1 MHRAHKKIA
10 KKIIICYNYLCL
22 SKKVVLL
29 KRVVFK
35 TTLLLYI
42 KQLIHLKH
50 FNRKEDGIY
59 YYMNINLA
67 KVLEEIEK
75 EKGISKNILIEAIE
89 SAIISAYK
97 KNYANNISDIK
108 IDISEDTGKIKVFTR
123 KNIVQKVSE
132 PLNEISIDDLP
143 ISDKEKYNIEDT
155 ILIETT
161 PNKEFGRIAAQTAK
175 QVIVQKIR
183 EAERNVIYE
192 KYIDKE
198 RDIVTGIVQRIEHRN
213 VIIDLG
219 RTEALLLPN
228 EQIRNEEYYKGKRI
242 KIYILEVRKTSKNP
256 KIFASRTHPELLKR
270 LFELEVPEIHEGL
283 VEIKNIAREAGKRS
297 KVAVYSKD
305 ERVDPIGACIG
316 DRGSRIKSIML
327 ELKDEKIDVI
337 RWSEDEK
344 TLIAN
349 SLSPAKVIL
358 VNLFENE
365 KTATVIVPDQQLSLA
380 IGKEGQN
387 ARLAAKLTGWKV
399 DIKSETEYKEENN
412 QDSQNDIKKD
422 DIEK

>member
-1 MHRAHKKIA
+1 
-10 KKIIICYNYLCL
+10 
-22 SKKVVLL
+22 
-29 KRVVFK
+29 
-35 TTLLLYI
+35 
-42 KQLIHLKH
+42 
-50 FNRKEDGIY
+50 
-59 YYMNINLA
+59 MNINLA

-75 EKGISKNILIEAIE
+75 EKGITKDILIEAIE
-89 SAIISAYK
+89 SAIVSAYK
-97 KNYANNISDIK
+97 KNYTNNIDDIK
-108 IDISEDTGKIKVFTR
+108 IDISSDTGEIKVFTR
-123 KNIVQKVSE
+123 KTIVQKASE
-132 PLNEISIDDLP
+132 PLNEISEDDLP
-143 ISDKEKYNIEDT
+143 ISDKEKYNIGDT

-161 PNKEFGRIAAQTAK
+161 PKEFGRIAAQTAK

-198 RDIVTGIVQRIEHRN
+198 RDIVTGVVQRIEHGN

-219 RTEALLLPN
+219 RTEAILLPN

-242 KIYILEVRKTSKNP
+242 KIYILEVRKTSKGP

-270 LFELEVPEIHEGL
+270 LFELEIPEIHEGL

-316 DRGSRIKSIML
+316 DRGSRIKSIMM
-327 ELKDEKIDVI
+327 ELTDEKIDVI
-337 RWSEDEK
+337 RWSDDDK
-344 TLIAN
+344 ALIAN
-349 SLSPAKVIL
+349 SLSPAKVIT
-358 VNLFENE
+358 VNLFEKE
-365 KTATVIVPDQQLSLA
+365 KTATVVVPDQQLSLA

-399 DIKSETEYKEENN
+399 DIKSESDYKEENN
-412 QDSQNDIKKD
+412 PDSQNNPKKD
-422 DIEK
+422 DLEK

>member
-1 MHRAHKKIA
+1 M
-10 KKIIICYNYLCL
+10 NVNL
-22 SKKVVLL
+22 SKVL
-29 KRVVFK
+29 
-35 TTLLLYI
+35 
-42 KQLIHLKH
+42 
-50 FNRKEDGIY
+50 D
-59 YYMNINLA
+59 
-67 KVLEEIEK
+67 EIEK

-89 SAIISAYK
+89 SAIASAYK
-97 KNYANNISDIK
+97 KNYASNINDVK
-108 IDISEDTGKIKVFTR
+108 IDISKESGAIKIFTS
-123 KNIVQKVSE
+123 KTIVQNVSD
-132 PLNEISIDDLP
+132 PLNEISIDDLS
-143 ISDKEKYNIEDT
+143 ISDKKNYNIDDT
-155 ILIETT
+155 ILIETM
-161 PNKEFGRIAAQTAK
+161 PKEFGRIAAQTAK

-198 RDIVTGIVQRIEHRN
+198 RDIVTGVVQRIERGN

-228 EQIRNEEYYKGKRI
+228 EQMKNEEYFKGKRI
-242 KIYILEVRKTSKNP
+242 KIYILEVRKTSKGP
-256 KIFASRTHPELLKR
+256 KIFASRSHPELLKR

-283 VEIKNIAREAGKRS
+283 VEIKNIARESGKRS

-316 DRGSRIKSIML
+316 DRGSRIKSIMM

-337 RWSEDEK
+337 KWSDDEK
-344 TLIAN
+344 ILVAN
-349 SLSPAKVIL
+349 SLNPAKVIL

-380 IGKEGQN
+380 IGKAGQN

-399 DIKSETEYKEENN
+399 DIKSESEHKEENDP
-412 QDSQNDIKKD
+412 DSKNNLKKD
-422 DIEK
+422 NLEK

>member
-1 MHRAHKKIA
+1 M
-10 KKIIICYNYLCL
+10 NVNL
-22 SKKVVLL
+22 SKVL
-29 KRVVFK
+29 
-35 TTLLLYI
+35 
-42 KQLIHLKH
+42 
-50 FNRKEDGIY
+50 D
-59 YYMNINLA
+59 
-67 KVLEEIEK
+67 EIEK

-89 SAIISAYK
+89 SAIASAYK
-97 KNYANNISDIK
+97 KNYASNINDVK
-108 IDISEDTGKIKVFTR
+108 IDISKESGAIKIFTS
-123 KNIVQKVSE
+123 KTIVQNVLD
-132 PLNEISIDDLP
+132 PLNEISIDDLS
-143 ISDKEKYNIEDT
+143 ISDKKKYDIDDT
-155 ILIETT
+155 ILIETM
-161 PNKEFGRIAAQTAK
+161 PKEFGRIAAQTAK

-198 RDIVTGIVQRIEHRN
+198 RDIVTGVVQRIEHGN

-228 EQIRNEEYYKGKRI
+228 EQMKNEEYYKGKRI
-242 KIYILEVRKTSKNP
+242 KIYILEVRKTSKGP
-256 KIFASRTHPELLKR
+256 KIFASRSHPELLKR

-283 VEIKNIAREAGKRS
+283 VEIKNIARESGKRS

-316 DRGSRIKSIML
+316 DRGSRIKSIMM

-337 RWSEDEK
+337 KWSDDEK
-344 TLIAN
+344 ILIAN
-349 SLSPAKVIL
+349 SLNPAKVIL

-380 IGKEGQN
+380 IGKAGQN

-399 DIKSETEYKEENN
+399 DIKSESEHKEENDP
-412 QDSQNDIKKD
+412 DSKNNLKKD
-422 DIEK
+422 NLEK

>member
-1 MHRAHKKIA
+1 
-10 KKIIICYNYLCL
+10 
-22 SKKVVLL
+22 
-29 KRVVFK
+29 
-35 TTLLLYI
+35 
-42 KQLIHLKH
+42 
-50 FNRKEDGIY
+50 
-59 YYMNINLA
+59 MNINLA
-67 KVLEEIEK
+67 KVLDEIEK
-75 EKGISKNILIEAIE
+75 EKGISKDILIEAIE

-97 KNYANNISDIK
+97 KNYSNNIDDIK
-108 IDISEDTGKIKVFTR
+108 IDISKDTGEIKVFTR
-123 KNIVQKVSE
+123 KTIVQKVSE

-143 ISDKEKYNIEDT
+143 ISDKENYNIEDT

-161 PNKEFGRIAAQTAK
+161 PKEFGRIAAQTAK

-198 RDIVTGIVQRIEHRN
+198 RDIVTGVVQRIEHRN
-213 VIIDLG
+213 IIIDLG

-305 ERVDPIGACIG
+305 ERIDPIGACIG

-337 RWSEDEK
+337 RWSDDEK
-344 TLIAN
+344 VLIAN
-349 SLSPAKVIL
+349 SLSPAKVIQ

-399 DIKSETEYKEENN
+399 DIKSESDYKEENN
-412 QDSQNDIKKD
+412 KDSQNDPKKD

>member
-1 MHRAHKKIA
+1 MRRAHEYIA
-10 KKIIICYNYLCL
+10 KIIVLCYNYSCL

-50 FNRKEDGIY
+50 FNRKEDEIY

-97 KNYANNISDIK
+97 KNYANSIDDVK
-108 IDISEDTGKIKVFTR
+108 IDISEDTGEIKVFT
-123 KNIVQKVSE
+123 KKTIVQKVLE

-143 ISDKEKYNIEDT
+143 ISNKENYNIEDT

-161 PNKEFGRIAAQTAK
+161 PKKFGRIAAQTAK

-198 RDIVTGIVQRIEHRN
+198 RDIVTGVVQRIEHRN

-228 EQIRNEEYYKGKRI
+228 EQIRDEEYYKGKRI

-305 ERVDPIGACIG
+305 ERIDPIGACIG

-327 ELKDEKIDVI
+327 EIKDEKIDVI
-337 RWSEDEK
+337 RWDDDEK
-344 TLIAN
+344 VLIAN
-349 SLSPAKVIL
+349 SLSPAKVLL
-358 VNLFENE
+358 VNLFEDE

-399 DIKSETEYKEENN
+399 DIKSESEYKEENN
-412 QDSQNDIKKD
+412 PNSQNDLKKD

>member
-1 MHRAHKKIA
+1 
-10 KKIIICYNYLCL
+10 
-22 SKKVVLL
+22 
-29 KRVVFK
+29 
-35 TTLLLYI
+35 
-42 KQLIHLKH
+42 
-50 FNRKEDGIY
+50 
-59 YYMNINLA
+59 MNINLA

-75 EKGISKNILIEAIE
+75 EKGITKDILIEAIE
-89 SAIISAYK
+89 SAIVSAYK
-97 KNYANNISDIK
+97 KNYTNNIDDIK
-108 IDISEDTGKIKVFTR
+108 IDISSDTGEIKVFTR
-123 KNIVQKVSE
+123 KTIVQKASE
-132 PLNEISIDDLP
+132 PLNEISEDDLP
-143 ISDKEKYNIEDT
+143 ISDKEKYNIGDT

-161 PNKEFGRIAAQTAK
+161 PKEFGRIAAQTAK

-198 RDIVTGIVQRIEHRN
+198 RDIVTGVVQRIEHGN

-219 RTEALLLPN
+219 RTEAILLPN

-242 KIYILEVRKTSKNP
+242 KIYILEVRKTSKGP

-316 DRGSRIKSIML
+316 DRGSRIKSIMM
-327 ELKDEKIDVI
+327 ELTDEKIDVI
-337 RWSEDEK
+337 RWSDDDK
-344 TLIAN
+344 ALIAN
-349 SLSPAKVIL
+349 SLSPAKVIT
-358 VNLFENE
+358 VNLFEKE
-365 KTATVIVPDQQLSLA
+365 KTATVVVPDQQLSLA

-399 DIKSETEYKEENN
+399 DIKSESDYKEENN
-412 QDSQNDIKKD
+412 PDSQNNPKKD
-422 DIEK
+422 DLEK

>member
-1 MHRAHKKIA
+1 
-10 KKIIICYNYLCL
+10 
-22 SKKVVLL
+22 
-29 KRVVFK
+29 
-35 TTLLLYI
+35 
-42 KQLIHLKH
+42 
-50 FNRKEDGIY
+50 
-59 YYMNINLA
+59 MNINLA

-75 EKGISKNILIEAIE
+75 EKGISKDILIEAIE
-89 SAIISAYK
+89 SAIVSAYK
-97 KNYANNISDIK
+97 KNYTNNIDDIK
-108 IDISEDTGKIKVFTR
+108 IDISSDTGEIKVFTR
-123 KNIVQKVSE
+123 KTIVQKASE
-132 PLNEISIDDLP
+132 PLNEISEDDLP
-143 ISDKEKYNIEDT
+143 ISDKEKYNIGDT

-161 PNKEFGRIAAQTAK
+161 PKEFGRIAAQTAK

-198 RDIVTGIVQRIEHRN
+198 RDIVTGIVQRIEHGN

-219 RTEALLLPN
+219 RTEAILLPN

-242 KIYILEVRKTSKNP
+242 KIYILEVRKTSKGP

-316 DRGSRIKSIML
+316 DRGSRIKSITM
-327 ELKDEKIDVI
+327 ELTDEKIDVI
-337 RWSEDEK
+337 RWSDDDK
-344 TLIAN
+344 ALIAN
-349 SLSPAKVIL
+349 SLSPAKVIT
-358 VNLFENE
+358 VNLFEKE
-365 KTATVIVPDQQLSLA
+365 KTATVVVPDQQLSLA

-399 DIKSETEYKEENN
+399 DIKSESDYKEENN
-412 QDSQNDIKKD
+412 PDSQNNPKKD
-422 DIEK
+422 DLEK

>member
-1 MHRAHKKIA
+1 
-10 KKIIICYNYLCL
+10 
-22 SKKVVLL
+22 
-29 KRVVFK
+29 
-35 TTLLLYI
+35 
-42 KQLIHLKH
+42 
-50 FNRKEDGIY
+50 
-59 YYMNINLA
+59 
-67 KVLEEIEK
+67 
-75 EKGISKNILIEAIE
+75 
-89 SAIISAYK
+89 
-97 KNYANNISDIK
+97 
-108 IDISEDTGKIKVFTR
+108 
-123 KNIVQKVSE
+123 
-132 PLNEISIDDLP
+132 
-143 ISDKEKYNIEDT
+143 
-155 ILIETT
+155 
-161 PNKEFGRIAAQTAK
+161 
-175 QVIVQKIR
+175 
-183 EAERNVIYE
+183 
-192 KYIDKE
+192 
-198 RDIVTGIVQRIEHRN
+198 VQRIEHRN

-228 EQIRNEEYYKGKRI
+228 EQIRSEEYYKGKRI
-242 KIYILEVRKTSKNP
+242 KIYILEVRKTSKSP

-337 RWSEDEK
+337 RWNDDEK
-344 TLIAN
+344 VLIAN

-358 VNLFENE
+358 VNLFLKE

-399 DIKSETEYKEENN
+399 DIKSESEYKEEKNT
-412 QDSQNDIKKD
+412 DSQNDLKKD